1 MKTMTLDQ
9 AKEIADKIRGLIG
22 YANVLKAETKT
33 AHEKLRMTWAL
44 PNVDSP
50 DWWEAHD
57 TIERECES
65 MKTAFAS
72 TIEEIDTLLA
82 SAGGSCIVE
91 TIDDKPLVLSKAPT
105 AEGGAA

>member
-9 AKEIADKIRGLIG
+9 VKALADKIRGLIE
-22 YANVLKAETKT
+22 YANVLKAETK
-33 AHEKLRMTWAL
+33 AGHEKLRMQWAL

-50 DWWEAHD
+50 DWWEAHE
-57 TIERECES
+57 TMERECEA
-65 MKTAFAS
+65 MRTAFSS

-82 SAGGSCIVE
+82 LAGVSSIVE
-91 TIDDKPLVLSKAPT
+91 CIDGKPVVLSAAPA